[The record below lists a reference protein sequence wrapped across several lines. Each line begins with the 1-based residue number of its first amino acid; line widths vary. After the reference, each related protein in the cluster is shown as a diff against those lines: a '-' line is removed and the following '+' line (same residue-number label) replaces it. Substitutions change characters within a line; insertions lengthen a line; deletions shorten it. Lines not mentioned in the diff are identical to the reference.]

1 MKEMAIA
8 KNIKKI
14 TDKFTGAL
22 KTVYGDKLISVIL
35 YGSAASG
42 EYAPRHSNINLA
54 VILDDTSMDS
64 LKKCAPILKKH
75 KFLAVNPVFF
85 TEDYIRSS
93 TDVFPIEFID
103 MKENHVVLHGK
114 DVLKDIDINIKN
126 LRFQCEQELKS
137 KIINI
142 KRAYLRTTNKFLL
155 KKILFKSLT
164 SSVHILRN
172 LIRLKGKEPAYAK
185 EEVLVQIA
193 REFNVNVASLQKILD
208 ARNNNLKLTS
218 EETASLVS
226 PLIEVLETISDK
238 VDRL

>member
-1 MKEMAIA
+1 MKELGLPN
-8 KNIKKI
+8 NIKKI
-14 TDKFTGAL
+14 IGEFVGLLKGA
-22 KTVYGDKLISVIL
+22 YGDYLIAVIL

-42 EYAPRHSNINLA
+42 EYALRHSNINIA
-54 VILDDTSMDS
+54 VILRDAS
-64 LKKCAPILKKH
+64 LKSLSKISAILNKRR
-75 KFLAVNPVFF
+75 FLIINPVFL
-85 TEDYIRSS
+85 TEDYIKRS

-172 LIRLKGKEPAYAK
+172 LLKLKGKGPSYAK
-185 EEVLVQIA
+185 EGVLNEIS
-193 REFNVNVASLQKILD
+193 REFGLDVAALQKIWD
-208 ARNNNLKLTS
+208 ARSKNLNLSRGEITNLFTCLV
-218 EETASLVS
+218 ET
-226 PLIEVLETISDK
+226 LEAIADK
-238 VDRL
+238 IDRL